1 MAGNPSPNSNLNP
14 NPIKTVVVLVME
26 NRSFDHILGW
36 MKQLHPELDGVS
48 GSNEFSNPFNTSDPD
63 STRMHF
69 GDGSVYVDPNPGH
82 EFQDIYEQIYGEPW
96 SEDSKQKKSHPTM
109 QGFAQNANRIQPR
122 MAETVM
128 NGFKPELV
136 PVYKELVTEFGVCD
150 RWFASAP
157 AATHPNR
164 LYIHSATSHGLTTN
178 DNKKLYQGLPQK
190 TIFDSLHESGFSFGI
205 YYKSAP
211 STLYYRNLRKLKYL
225 TKFHQFDLKFKH
237 HCKEGKLPNYVV
249 IEPNYFDLPESPG
262 DDDHPSHDVSRG
274 QKFVKEIYEALR
286 SSPQWNEM
294 LFLIIYDEHGGF
306 FDHVPTPVDG
316 VPSPDGRPGPAPYS
330 FGFDRLGVRVP
341 AIFISPWIEPKTVI
355 HSPTGPEATSQYE
368 HSSIPETIK
377 KLFHLKSFLTNRDA
391 WAGTF
396 ESVLNRTTPRTD
408 CPVTLP
414 EPVTLRDINANQHN
428 QLSDFQE
435 DLVQLAACLRGEH
448 TKDDY
453 PGKLLEGMT
462 VGNAAKYC
470 NNTFTILLE
479 ECEKSRQNGVDDDSV
494 VVAQSSEQDAVN
506 KDVEIMRLFHNSL
519 STMNLPNHS

>member
-1 MAGNPSPNSNLNP
+1 MANSSPDSNLNP

-48 GSNEFSNPFNTSDPD
+48 GPNEFSNPLNTSDPD
-63 STRMHF
+63 STRIHF

-82 EFQDIYEQIYGEPW
+82 EFQDIFEQIYGEPW
-96 SEDSKQKKSHPTM
+96 SEDSKQNKSHPTM
-109 QGFAQNANRIQPR
+109 QGFVQNANRIQPG

-150 RWFASAP
+150 RWFSSAP

-178 DNKKLYQGLPQK
+178 DNKKLDQGLPQR

-249 IEPNYFDLPESPG
+249 IEPNYFDLPDSPG

-274 QKFVKEIYEALR
+274 QKFVKEVYEALR

-316 VPSPDGRPGPAPYS
+316 VPSPDGLPGPGPYS

-341 AIFISPWIEPKTVI
+341 AIFISPWIEPKT
-355 HSPTGPEATSQYE
+355 
-368 HSSIPETIK
+368 
-377 KLFHLKSFLTNRDA
+377 
-391 WAGTF
+391 GT
-396 ESVLNRTTPRTD
+396 
-408 CPVTLP
+408 C
-414 EPVTLRDINANQHN
+414 
-428 QLSDFQE
+428 
-435 DLVQLAACLRGEH
+435 
-448 TKDDY
+448 
-453 PGKLLEGMT
+453 
-462 VGNAAKYC
+462 
-470 NNTFTILLE
+470 
-479 ECEKSRQNGVDDDSV
+479 
-494 VVAQSSEQDAVN
+494 
-506 KDVEIMRLFHNSL
+506 
-519 STMNLPNHS
+519 

>member
-1 MAGNPSPNSNLNP
+1 MTGNPSSNP

-36 MKQLHPELDGVS
+36 MKQLQPELDGVS
-48 GSNEFSNPFNTSDPD
+48 DPHEFSNPLDTSDPD
-63 STRMHF
+63 STRINF
-69 GDGSVYVDPNPGH
+69 GDESVYVDPNPGH
-82 EFQDIYEQIYGEPW
+82 EYQDIYEQIYGEPW
-96 SEDSKQKKSHPTM
+96 TEESAQKKPPPTM
-109 QGFAQNANRIQPR
+109 QGFAQNANRIQPG

-128 NGFKPELV
+128 NGFKPDLV
-136 PVYKELVTEFGVCD
+136 PVYKKLVAEFAVCD
-150 RWFASAP
+150 RWFSSAP

-178 DNKKLYQGLPQK
+178 DSKKLDLGLPQK
-190 TIFDSLHESGFSFGI
+190 TIFDSLHESDYSFGI

-249 IEPNYFDLPESPG
+249 IEPNYFDLLGSPG

-274 QKFVKEIYEALR
+274 QRFVKEVYEALR

-316 VPSPDGRPGPAPYS
+316 VPSPDGLVGPAPYS

-341 AIFISPWIEPKTVI
+341 AIFISPWIEPGTVI
-355 HSPTGPEATSQYE
+355 HSPSGPEATSQYE
-368 HSSIPETIK
+368 HSSIPATIK
-377 KLFHLKSFLTNRDA
+377 KLFNLRNFLTQRDA

-414 EPVTLRDINANQHN
+414 EPVRLRDIDANEEN
-428 QLSDFQE
+428 TLSDFQE
-435 DLVQLAACLRGEH
+435 DLVQLAACLRGDH
-448 TKDDY
+448 KNDDY

-470 NNTFTILLE
+470 DSTFKSLLE
-479 ECEKSRQNGVDDDSV
+479 ECEKSRQNGVDEDSV
-494 VVAQSSEQDAVN
+494 IVVQSTDQDAVSN
-506 KDVEIMRLFHNSL
+506 EHNSSKSFIQKL
-519 STMNLPNHS
+519 SACLICDH